1 MTWDELEQLTMT
13 NILLIE
19 TNLAALLEQSKED
32 QMEAIALGELLDV
45 PIKPDEIFRLAWKP
59 WILPVCNYQSPPS
72 YRKMMKPSSVLRL
85 FIALVH
91 DDSRA
96 RMYDEVQ
103 DEIIPC

>member
-1 MTWDELEQLTMT
+1 MLCSRKQGRRERLHLRRSNPHAHCGHGHSYCCLAGGGAGQTWKDWT
-13 NILLIE
+13 
-19 TNLAALLEQSKED
+19 
-32 QMEAIALGELLDV
+32 
-45 PIKPDEIFRLAWKP
+45 
-59 WILPVCNYQSPPS
+59 LPLYNYQLPLF

-85 FIALVH
+85 FIALVY